1 MPHARDMRCPDTL
14 SERDELSR
22 TEITQSTV
30 HSPQSTVHSPQS
42 TVHQPPRVP
51 VPKAAAVAIPST
63 QRSPLHVGAAKYAD
77 QHPPILMSISAV
89 TVLISW
95 CHQLTAIREDPY
107 NVLELTARESG

>member
-1 MPHARDMRCPDTL
+1 MPHARDMRYPDTL

-22 TEITQSTV
+22 TEIT
-30 HSPQSTVHSPQS
+30 QS